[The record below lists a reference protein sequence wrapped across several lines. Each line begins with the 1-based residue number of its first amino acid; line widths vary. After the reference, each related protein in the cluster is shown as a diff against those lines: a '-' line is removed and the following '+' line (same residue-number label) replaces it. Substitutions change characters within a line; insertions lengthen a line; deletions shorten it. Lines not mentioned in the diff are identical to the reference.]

1 VLTVEV
7 GRLGLTPGARLLDVG
22 CGGGRHIRASRH
34 LPGVH
39 AVAVDLGAPEVEET
53 RASLE
58 LLDKLPAA
66 DGGSVPAAGAW
77 GVMRASVYELPFGEG
92 SFDCIIISEVLE
104 HLHREDDAL
113 RELSRVLKPGGVLAV
128 SVPRTLPEAVCWA
141 LSPQYRN
148 SPGGHLRI
156 YRRSQLL
163 RLIEAHGYRVTASH
177 FAHGLHSPYWWLRC
191 ALGMDNERIW
201 PVALYHRLLMWDLL
215 RRPAL
220 TRWIDA
226 ALSPLIGKSVVV
238 YAVKQGAT
246 A

>member
-7 GRLGLTPGARLLDVG
+7 ERLGLRPGSRLLDVG

-34 LPGVH
+34 LPGVT
-39 AVAVDLGAPEVEET
+39 AVAVDLGTQEVGET

-58 LLDKLPAA
+58 LLDKLPVA
-66 DGGSVPAAGAW
+66 DGGSIPEAGPW
-77 GVMRASVYELPFGEG
+77 GVTQASVYELPFADGA
-92 SFDCIIISEVLE
+92 FDCVIISEVLE
-104 HLHREDDAL
+104 HLHREHDAL
-113 RELSRVLKPGGVLAV
+113 GELSRVLKPGGVLAV

-156 YRRSQLL
+156 YLRSQLL
-163 RLIEAHGYRVTASH
+163 RLIEGHGYRVTASH

-191 ALGMDNERIW
+191 ALGMDDTERW
-201 PVALYHRLLMWDLL
+201 PVSLYHRLLMWDLFQ
-215 RRPAL
+215 RPAL

-226 ALSPLIGKSVVV
+226 LLNPFIGKSVVV
-238 YAVKQGAT
+238 YAVKDGA
-246 A
+246 AA

>member
-7 GRLGLTPGARLLDVG
+7 GRLGLVPGTRLLDVG

-34 LPGVH
+34 LPGVR
-39 AVAVDLGAPEVEET
+39 AVAVDLGAKEVEDT

-66 DGGSVPAAGAW
+66 DGGSIPDAGPW
-77 GVMRASVYELPFGEG
+77 GVARASVYELPFDDA

-128 SVPRTLPEAVCWA
+128 SVPRTVPEAVCWA

-156 YRRSQLL
+156 YRRSQLTA
-163 RLIEAHGYRVTASH
+163 LIEQHGYRVTGGHS
-177 FAHGLHSPYWWLRC
+177 AHGLHSPYWWLRC

-215 RRPAL
+215 QRPAL

-226 ALSPLIGKSVVV
+226 ALSPLIGKSMVV
-238 YAVKQGAT
+238 YAVKQGAP